1 MNYFEDLNPY
11 FVRQDPDAEVN
22 PDGTLIPPK
31 NPNPAA
37 VPQIYMGN
45 IIRLNIGK
53 LGTFYFTY
61 SDSEKW
67 RDEVFVGIVEDAGRD
82 YFIIKDVNSED
93 RFLLPLVYF
102 LWARFKGAISFT
114 VPPQY
119 LIIKDSHFN
128 DKFLRFSF
136 VVIIK
141 LLKKCTSRYTILI
154 LNTIIR
160 LEG

>member
-53 LGTFYFTY
+53 LGTFY
-61 SDSEKW
+61 
-67 RDEVFVGIVEDAGRD
+67 
-82 YFIIKDVNSED
+82 
-93 RFLLPLVYF
+93 
-102 LWARFKGAISFT
+102 
-114 VPPQY
+114 
-119 LIIKDSHFN
+119 
-128 DKFLRFSF
+128 
-136 VVIIK
+136 
-141 LLKKCTSRYTILI
+141 
-154 LNTIIR
+154 
-160 LEG
+160 

>member
-1 MNYFEDLNPY
+1 MSSRIAYNSKEVELLA
-11 FVRQDPDAEVN
+11 RLIKAEAL
-22 PDGTLIPPK
+22 GEGQSTLIPPK

-114 VPPQY
+114 VPPQ
-119 LIIKDSHFN
+119 
-128 DKFLRFSF
+128 
-136 VVIIK
+136 
-141 LLKKCTSRYTILI
+141 
-154 LNTIIR
+154 
-160 LEG
+160 

>member
-67 RDEVFVGIVEDAGRD
+67 RDKSYVGIVEDVGRD
-82 YFIIKDVNSED
+82 YILIKDPNSEK
-93 RFLLPLVYF
+93 RFLLSFIYL
-102 LWARFKGAISFT
+102 LWVEFDEELDF
-114 VPPQY
+114 Q
-119 LIIKDSHFN
+119 
-128 DKFLRFSF
+128 FSY
-136 VVIIK
+136 
-141 LLKKCTSRYTILI
+141 R
-154 LNTIIR
+154 
-160 LEG
+160 

>member
-114 VPPQY
+114 VPTQ
-119 LIIKDSHFN
+119 
-128 DKFLRFSF
+128 
-136 VVIIK
+136 
-141 LLKKCTSRYTILI
+141 
-154 LNTIIR
+154 
-160 LEG
+160 